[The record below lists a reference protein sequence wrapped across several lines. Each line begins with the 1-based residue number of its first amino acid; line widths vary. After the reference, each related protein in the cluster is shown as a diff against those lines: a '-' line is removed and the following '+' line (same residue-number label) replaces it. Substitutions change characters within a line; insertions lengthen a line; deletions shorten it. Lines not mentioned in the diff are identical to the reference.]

1 MEKEKTIHEQTFD
14 IKDYNRHLRKRPVL
28 DFDVKDRTPRHKTGV
43 PREMLEELEKEIL
56 SKE

>member
-1 MEKEKTIHEQTFD
+1 MEKEKTIHEQIFNV
-14 IKDYNRHLRKRPVL
+14 KDYNRYLRKRPVL

-43 PREMLEELEKEIL
+43 PMGMFEELEKEIL